1 MTSFFFLIGTVLTQ
15 SIQMELSKKQKSFS
29 EFFSASS
36 VFRLNFEQFE
46 KKMTLIAYVFGNLQ
60 TAKDVFTQMSKRP
73 FFRRSFDRR
82 HSKRTQTLMKYR
94 GERF

>member
-36 VFRLNFEQFE
+36 EQFE

-60 TAKDVFTQMSKRP
+60 TAKDVFTQMSKRS

-82 HSKRTQTLMKYR
+82 HSKRTQTLMKYG

>member
-46 KKMTLIAYVFGNLQ
+46 KKDDPHSLCIWE
-60 TAKDVFTQMSKRP
+60 FTGCE
-73 FFRRSFDRR
+73 RRA
-82 HSKRTQTLMKYR
+82 
-94 GERF
+94 